1 MKGFLIDTNV
11 ISELIRPQPEPAVV
25 AWVAGQDAGLL
36 YVSVLTLGELRK
48 GIAAH
53 PDPVRRLRIE
63 AWVEA
68 TLRPWFEGRL
78 LPVDEAVAARWGLL
92 AVQAHV
98 AGRPLP
104 VLDGLLAATALHHD
118 LTLVTRNIAHVHA
131 TGVAYHC
138 PWP

>member
-92 AVQAHV
+92 AGQAHV